1 MSDKFEPLKL
11 AAKRAADAAGIDEY
25 ELYYI
30 EGRVDELVK
39 PPYDAIYRAKP
50 FKYRAV
56 VTLKRLF
63 PTLHRLYRK
72 RKGYE
77 DY

>member
-30 EGRVDELVK
+30 EDGKHFRGDFPRRDLVVF
-39 PPYDAIYRAKP
+39 IER
-50 FKYRAV
+50 R
-56 VTLKRLF
+56 R
-63 PTLHRLYRK
+63 
-72 RKGYE
+72 
-77 DY
+77 

>member
-1 MSDKFEPLKL
+1 M
-11 AAKRAADAAGIDEY
+11 
-25 ELYYI
+25 
-30 EGRVDELVK
+30 DELVK

-63 PTLHRLYRK
+63 PALHRLYRK

>member
-30 EGRVDELVK
+30 ENGSISAETFRRRDLVVF
-39 PPYDAIYRAKP
+39 IERW
-50 FKYRAV
+50 R
-56 VTLKRLF
+56 
-63 PTLHRLYRK
+63 
-72 RKGYE
+72 
-77 DY
+77 